1 MNKYSILRNLLIAAA
16 VLTFS
21 SCKKDSNVEVETE
34 NYKGVIVVNE
44 GAFGKSNGSVGI
56 YKPGDKTYFDA
67 FKKAND
73 RPIGDVVQSLTM
85 IGDHVFIA
93 VNNSNKIEVLK
104 KNDFKAAATI
114 STVSPRYILE
124 VGTGRAYVSNLY
136 SNSIKILNT
145 NGMSITGNIDIN
157 HNSDQLAI
165 SGNEVFVSTFD
176 NKIMVVNTAK
186 DSLTDSISTTS
197 GLSKVIN
204 AGSGKLAVLC
214 TGIVDWNT
222 GSVIEKGKIHIIATD
237 SNNIEK
243 SIDLDNGSYGGS
255 MVYSAQTGM
264 LYFSLGNN
272 VIYKMTMEGV
282 VSEFVTL
289 EAGRSVYGLTYNS
302 STSEL
307 YIMDAGDFS
316 SAGKVMVYSMT
327 AAKLFEFSAGIAPN
341 GVYFNN

>member
-1 MNKYSILRNLLIAAA
+1 MNKYTIFRSLLIAA
-16 VLTFS
+16 VLLTFS

-34 NYKGVIVVNE
+34 NYKGVVVVNE

-73 RPIGDVVQSLTM
+73 RPIGDVVQSLSM

-104 KNDFKAAATI
+104 KSDFKSVATI

-124 VGTGRAYVSNLY
+124 LGGGRAYVSNLY

-145 NGMSITGNIDIN
+145 GGMSLSGNIDIN
-157 HNSDQLAI
+157 HNSDQMAV
-165 SGNEVFVSTFD
+165 SGKKVFISTFD
-176 NKIMVVNTAK
+176 NKIMVVNTDK
-186 DSLTDSISTTS
+186 DSLSDSISTAS
-197 GLSKVIN
+197 GLSKVVN

-214 TGIVDWNT
+214 TGVIDWNT
-222 GSVIEKGKIHIIATD
+222 GAVIEKGKIHIIETD
-237 SNNIEK
+237 SNKVEK
-243 SIDLDNGSYGGS
+243 TFDLDNGSYGGS
-255 MVYSAQTGM
+255 MVYSSLTGL

-272 VIYKMTMEGV
+272 IIYKMGMDGV
-282 VSEFVTL
+282 ISEFVTL
-289 EAGRSVYGLTYNS
+289 EAGRSVYGLTFNS

-307 YIMDAGDFS
+307 YVMDAGDFS
-316 SAGKVMVYSMT
+316 SAGKVMVYSTT
-327 AAKLFEFSAGIAPN
+327 ASKLFEFSAGIAPN